1 MSAVQAIAAPI
12 AVALPTRATVWRR
25 LIADR
30 AASFAAV
37 LLIVLV
43 SAALLAPLIAPSD
56 PYAINL
62 GRAIQTPS
70 AENWLGTDATGRDI
84 LSRVLYGMRLTLL
97 MGVMSVLIG
106 GLLGAAIG
114 VLAAFYK
121 RIDGVVMRVIDML
134 LAFPAILIGLA
145 AAAIFGPGLGA
156 VIFAL
161 IFATVPDVARIA
173 RGAAVGVASQEFLE
187 AGRAIG
193 LSDFVLLW
201 RYLALNCASTIFV
214 FLTLR
219 FGQVILIGSALGFLG
234 LGAQPPTAELGMM
247 AADGRGLL
255 FLAPHIVTIPCV
267 FIFLIVLAANVV
279 GDALRDVLDPRLVA

>member
-1 MSAVQAIAAPI
+1 MSASEVTAAQP
-12 AVALPTRATVWRR
+12 VAPPRSGVLRR
-25 LIADR
+25 LMADR
-30 AASFAAV
+30 AATLAATLLAVLVGAAV
-37 LLIVLV
+37 
-43 SAALLAPLIAPSD
+43 LAPLIAPYD
-56 PYAINL
+56 PYAIDL
-62 GRAIQTPS
+62 GKAMRTPD
-70 AENWLGTDATGRDI
+70 AEHWLGTDATGRDL
-84 LSRVLYGMRLTLL
+84 LSRVLYGMRLTLT
-97 MGVMSVLIG
+97 MGVSSVAIG
-106 GLLGAAIG
+106 GIIGAAIG
-114 VLAAFYK
+114 VLAAFY
-121 RIDGVVMRVIDML
+121 RRLDGPVMRLIDML

-145 AAAIFGPGLGA
+145 AAALFGPGLAA

-173 RGAAVGVASQEFLE
+173 RGAAVSVAGQEYLE
-187 AGRAIG
+187 AGRAVG
-193 LSDFVLLW
+193 LSDVVLLW

-247 AADGRGLL
+247 AAEGRSML
-255 FLAPHIVTIPCV
+255 FLAPHIVTVPCL

>member
-1 MSAVQAIAAPI
+1 MSAVQTVIAPS
-12 AVALPTRATVWRR
+12 VPLPTRATIWRR
-25 LIADR
+25 LMADR

-43 SAALLAPLIAPSD
+43 SAAVLAPLIAPYD

-62 GRAIQTPS
+62 GKAIRTPS
-70 AENWLGTDATGRDI
+70 AEHWLGTDATGRDI

-161 IFATVPDVARIA
+161 IFATVPGVARIA

-193 LSDFVLLW
+193 LSDIVLLW

>member
-1 MSAVQAIAAPI
+1 MSAVHAIATPA
-12 AVALPTRATVWRR
+12 ASLPTRATIWRR
-25 LIADR
+25 LLADR
-30 AASFAAV
+30 AAAFAAI
-37 LLIVLV
+37 LLAILIT
-43 SAALLAPLIAPSD
+43 AAILAPLIAPYD

-62 GRAIQTPS
+62 GKAIRTPN

-84 LSRVLYGMRLTLL
+84 FSRVLYGMRLTLL
-97 MGVMSVLIG
+97 MGVMSVLVG

-193 LSDFVLLW
+193 LSDRVLLW

>member
-1 MSAVQAIAAPI
+1 MNAVQAIATPAATP
-12 AVALPTRATVWRR
+12 PTRATIWRR
-25 LIADR
+25 LLADR
-30 AASFAAV
+30 AAAVAALLLSV
-37 LLIVLV
+37 LIV
-43 SAALLAPLIAPSD
+43 AAILAPLIAPYD

-62 GRAIQTPS
+62 GKAIRTPDG
-70 AENWLGTDATGRDI
+70 ENWLGTDATGRDI
-84 LSRVLYGMRLTLL
+84 FSRVLYGMRLTLL
-97 MGVMSVLIG
+97 MGVMSVLVG

-193 LSDFVLLW
+193 LSDRVLLW

-255 FLAPHIVTIPCV
+255 FLAPHIVTIPCI

>member
-1 MSAVQAIAAPI
+1 MSVVQTIIAPTTP
-12 AVALPTRATVWRR
+12 LPTRATVWRR
-25 LIADR
+25 LLADR
-30 AASFAAV
+30 AATFAAA
-37 LLIVLV
+37 LLIILIG
-43 SAALLAPLIAPSD
+43 AAVLAPLIAPYD
-56 PYAINL
+56 PYAIDL
-62 GRAIQTPS
+62 GKAIRTPS

-106 GLLGAAIG
+106 GLLGATIG

-193 LSDFVLLW
+193 LSDRVLLW